1 MCVVTLMYEGGKQ
14 KVDMQEKLINEIAVK
29 HRGMAAGEENGK
41 KGYLLTF
48 LIAYIRD
55 FAA

>member
-1 MCVVTLMYEGGKQ
+1 MYEGGKQ